1 MKLAM
6 LAPIAWRTPP
16 RHYGPW
22 ESIASLLTEGLVARG
37 VDVTLFATL
46 DSVTAA
52 ALDGVCP
59 HGYAEDAQLDGRV
72 WEALH
77 VSHALAR
84 SGEFELVHNH
94 LDWLPLAFGE
104 HARAPMVTTIHG
116 FSGAGILPAYTRSR
130 SAFVAISDSDRYAGL
145 DYAATIRHGIDLRM
159 LPYHATGGG
168 SLVSFGR
175 IHPDKGTA
183 DAVEIARR
191 AGRRLV
197 ICGIVQD
204 AFTDDVLM
212 ENGPGAGS
220 WHRAR
225 GKDDLALL
233 LLKFA
238 SSLGETFHQDGRC
251 VYADDRVAI
260 SLIHQTGTAPGGD
273 RFDNLAVYIS
283 RLRPDGQTERLWTVD
298 LDAEHREAFWAKTP
312 VRLRRTFPDSGN
324 GAFPAP
330 SGRSYASSTATTA
343 ALTRTQSQAT
353 ARLPAPGN
361 PHPVASTQ
369 RLPAREAAPELA
381 VLYRSAAANSTKAH
395 VSAGECS
402 RQVLQRLAS

>member
-16 RHYGPW
+16 KHYGPW

-59 HGYAEDAQLDGRV
+59 HGYAEDARLDGRV

-77 VSHALAR
+77 VS
-84 SGEFELVHNH
+84 
-94 LDWLPLAFGE
+94 

-145 DYAATIRHGIDLRM
+145 DYAATIHHGIDLRM
-159 LPYHATGGG
+159 LPYHATGGD

-183 DAVEIARR
+183 DAIEIARR

-204 AFTDDVLM
+204 ERYFADAVEPHVDGDQVVFLGSVGPRRRADVL
-212 ENGPGAGS
+212 GDA
-220 WHRAR
+220 A
-225 GKDDLALL
+225 ALL
-233 LLKFA
+233 
-238 SSLGETFHQDGRC
+238 HPI
-251 VYADDRVAI
+251 Y
-260 SLIHQTGTAPGGD
+260 
-273 RFDNLAVYIS
+273 FDEPFGLSV
-283 RLRPDGQTERLWTVD
+283 V
-298 LDAEHREAFWAKTP
+298 EAMACGTP
-312 VRLRRTFPDSGN
+312 VVVYRRGSMPEVVDEGVTGYLAHDIESSVDAVRAAVRLDRSVVHARAVARFGVDRMVEDYLRT
-324 GAFPAP
+324 
-330 SGRSYASSTATTA
+330 YE
-343 ALTRTQSQAT
+343 ALLMS
-353 ARLPAPGN
+353 
-361 PHPVASTQ
+361 ASTSSSG
-369 RLPAREAAPELA
+369 A
-381 VLYRSAAANSTKAH
+381 
-395 VSAGECS
+395 
-402 RQVLQRLAS
+402 